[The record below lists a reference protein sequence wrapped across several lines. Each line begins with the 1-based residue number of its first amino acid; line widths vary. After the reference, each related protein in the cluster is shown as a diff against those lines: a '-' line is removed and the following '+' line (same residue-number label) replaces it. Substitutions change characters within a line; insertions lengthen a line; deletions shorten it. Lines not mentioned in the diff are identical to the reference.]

1 MCSLGS
7 DHTAVNILET
17 LKNSHKKLI
26 FYAHRMAI
34 HKWSLA
40 DAQKY
45 NNYTLIQLLYP
56 VKAHVT
62 INRSK
67 FTHHTSQ
74 YTIITTKIILAG
86 DIKLFRTIYLRGEKV
101 QLKNLFF

>member
-1 MCSLGS
+1 
-7 DHTAVNILET
+7 
-17 LKNSHKKLI
+17 
-26 FYAHRMAI
+26 MAI
-34 HKWSLA
+34 QKWSPA

-45 NNYTLIQLLYP
+45 NHCTLIQLLYP
-56 VKAHVT
+56 VKPHVT
-62 INRSK
+62 INKNK

-101 QLKNLFF
+101 QLKNHFFFCRKLVLFAVSAKTAAVESATVKG